1 MELIIKLLLFVI
13 VFAVIFIFYELHILE
28 VKVAMIQEEL
38 ESARRVYMFSNWE
51 EKNKVNE

>member
-1 MELIIKLLLFVI
+1 MELIIRLLVFVI
-13 VFAVIFIFYELHILE
+13 AFAVIFLFYELHILE
-28 VKVAMIQEEL
+28 IKVDMLREEV

>member
-1 MELIIKLLLFVI
+1 MELIFRLLVFI
-13 VFAVIFIFYELHILE
+13 IAFAVIFIFYELHILE
-28 VKVAMIQEEL
+28 IKVDMLREEV

>member
-1 MELIIKLLLFVI
+1 MELIIRLLLFVI
-13 VFAVIFIFYELHILE
+13 AFAVIFIFYELHILE

>member
-1 MELIIKLLLFVI
+1 MELIFRLLVFVI
-13 VFAVIFIFYELHILE
+13 AFAVIFIFYELHILE
-28 VKVAMIQEEL
+28 IKVDMLREEV